1 MENASN
7 ALIMAAGVLIGILI
21 LSLAVFLFSD
31 FGATT
36 REINSKMEEKQLS
49 EYNAQ
54 YTVYVGRKDVTIYDI
69 ITIVNLAK
77 ENNNYYKDF
86 SNYETNYKVTVLLNK
101 REITENEET
110 LIEEYGNI
118 DANNGEFTTIFKGDE
133 PKYHPTTGRIKIVE
147 FSTEK

>member
-54 YTVYVGRKDVTIYDI
+54 YTVYVGREDVTIYDI

-86 SNYETNYKVTVLLNK
+86 SNYEKNYKVTVELNNT
-101 REITENEET
+101 EITADEET
-110 LIEEYGNI
+110 LIGTYGTI
-118 DANNGEFTTIFKGDE
+118 IFKGKE
-133 PKYHPTTGRIKIVE
+133 PEYYLTTGRIKTVE
-147 FSTEK
+147 FSTKN

>member
-54 YTVYVGRKDVTIYDI
+54 YTVYVGREDVTIYDI

-110 LIEEYGNI
+110 LIKDYGDI
-118 DANNGEFTTIFKGDE
+118 DDDGKFKTIFKGDDPE
-133 PKYHPTTGRIKIVE
+133 YHSTTGRIKTVE
-147 FSTEK
+147 FSIKN